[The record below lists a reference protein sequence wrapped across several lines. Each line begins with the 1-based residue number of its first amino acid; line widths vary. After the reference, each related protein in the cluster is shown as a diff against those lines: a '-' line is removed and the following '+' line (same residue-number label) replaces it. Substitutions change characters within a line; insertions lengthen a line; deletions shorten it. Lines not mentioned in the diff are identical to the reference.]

1 MTYLS
6 FSSLWPL
13 LLRLSTSSTLS
24 PLPLHLV
31 QDPLVLNSSIDMHV
45 HLPLVIF
52 TSLVFLASGTLSSL
66 SICSPCLFLKL
77 SPLSSVTYGLTS
89 FLPLMI
95 SIHVLFI
102 SSVRVAN
109 VLFLCCTPNH
119 LLTSLLINFFTSI
132 HPSLIHLTL
141 IPSIPYSSHSY
152 SVHHLFT
159 SLLIN
164 LFTSIHPSLI
174 SHSHLVTSSYVHLWD
189 PVFLLVSHQHTLT
202 SLLYSVL

>member
-1 MTYLS
+1 MYISLS
-6 FSSLWPL
+6 SFLLHSSSSPLELSHLSQFALPVYSSSSLHSQAL
-13 LLRLSTSSTLS
+13 LMVL
-24 PLPLHLV
+24 LP
-31 QDPLVLNSSIDMHV
+31 
-45 HLPLVIF
+45 F
-52 TSLVFLASGTLSSL
+52 FLWWFQSM
-66 SICSPCLFLKL
+66 F
-77 SPLSSVTYGLTS
+77 
-89 FLPLMI
+89 
-95 SIHVLFI
+95 FI

-174 SHSHLVTSSYVHLWD
+174 IHSRLVTSSYVHLWD
-189 PVFLLVSHQHTLT
+189 PVFLLVSHQHTLIPLFCSYYT
-202 SLLYSVL
+202 LCCKV

>member
-1 MTYLS
+1 MVIKKFNWLELAQKIHATMDWCQIHVHR
-6 FSSLWPL
+6 FWWMWSLWFQRYSYSQKRPNFPFWPW
-13 LLRLSTSSTLS
+13 T
-24 PLPLHLV
+24 
-31 QDPLVLNSSIDMHV
+31 I
-45 HLPLVIF
+45 
-52 TSLVFLASGTLSSL
+52 
-66 SICSPCLFLKL
+66 
-77 SPLSSVTYGLTS
+77 
-89 FLPLMI
+89 LMI
-95 SIHVLFI
+95 PIHVLFI

-109 VLFLCCTPNH
+109 VLFLCHCTTNH

-174 SHSHLVTSSYVHLWD
+174 IHSRLVTSSYVHLWD
-189 PVFLLVSHQHTLT
+189 PVFVLVSHQHTIT
-202 SLLYSVL
+202 SLLYILYSVL

>member
-1 MTYLS
+1 MILGCSQTVILLHTSPTY
-6 FSSLWPL
+6 
-13 LLRLSTSSTLS
+13 TVSTL
-24 PLPLHLV
+24 
-31 QDPLVLNSSIDMHV
+31 
-45 HLPLVIF
+45 
-52 TSLVFLASGTLSSL
+52 TL

-109 VLFLCCTPNH
+109 VLFLCLTPNH

-141 IPSIPYSSHSY
+141 IPSIPYSSHSFF
-152 SVHHLFT
+152 VHHLFT

-164 LFTSIHPSLI
+164 LFTSIHPSI
-174 SHSHLVTSSYVHLWD
+174 TYYS
-189 PVFLLVSHQHTLT
+189 LT
-202 SLLYSVL
+202 FGHF